1 MFIGHFALGFAAKRA
16 APRLSLAVLFAAAQ
30 LADLIWPL
38 LVLIGLEQVRI
49 APGAT
54 AFTPLEFISYPYSH
68 SLLFLCIWGLI
79 FGAMCA
85 ASVRDS
91 RMLLIVGGLVVSH
104 WVLDWIT
111 HAPDMPIYP
120 GSVKVGL
127 GLWNSVPATM
137 IVETVMFVA
146 GVWVYA
152 RSTRARDPIGRRA
165 LPAFFGF
172 LIVAYVGSS
181 VGPPPPSVGALVVTA
196 IAGAAVIM
204 LWAWWL
210 DRHRNP
216 VT

>member
-16 APRLSLAVLFAAAQ
+16 APRLSLATLFAAAQ
-30 LADLIWPL
+30 LADVIWPV
-38 LVLIGLEQVRI
+38 LVLIGVEQVRI

-79 FGAMCA
+79 FGAICA
-85 ASVRDS
+85 AFIS
-91 RMLLIVGGLVVSH
+91 RSRVLLVVALLVVSH

-111 HAPDMPIYP
+111 HAPDMPFYP

-127 GLWNSVPATM
+127 GLWNSVAGTM
-137 IVETVMFVA
+137 ILEIAMFAA
-146 GVWVYA
+146 GVWIYA
-152 RSTRARDPIGRRA
+152 RTTRARDRIGRQA
-165 LPAFFGF
+165 FPAFVGF
-172 LIVAYVGSS
+172 LLVAYVGSS
-181 VGPPPPSVGALVVTA
+181 FGPPPPSLGALIVTA
-196 IAGAAVIM
+196 IAGAAVIL

-210 DRHRNP
+210 DRHRV